1 MVDCSVGLHDTEMG
15 PARLTAVTP
24 AAIDVAVGSGASK
37 KQGRGTRPT
46 SQTQRA
52 EDRDPKDR
60 KPSATRPIFLRW
72 RNSFCYKTCAK
83 QTPQRRG
90 SDIRPRARATR
101 KSKHV
106 RIHGCRIDAPCD
118 CEVRAATHASPSS
131 PVGLGYTTRPRALPD
146 HTVHRARPDMRWP
159 MLIWEQSLGH
169 AWHGFAHAPLTW
181 HRTPPPPDCRTHE
194 RHVDTHTVT
203 SNGRSMTEDSM
214 RSYPFPTPETN
225 TMQHN
230 GRHEY

>member
-15 PARLTAVTP
+15 PARLSAVTP

-52 EDRDPKDR
+52 EDRIASRARPGVPDR
-60 KPSATRPIFLRW
+60 
-72 RNSFCYKTCAK
+72 SFCT
-83 QTPQRRG
+83 RG
-90 SDIRPRARATR
+90 GIPSVIKLVPNKHRNAGGRISGPAARARARHESRNTCEYTDVGSTHRASCDARVALKSGRGTR
-101 KSKHV
+101 KTEYATPGARPH
-106 RIHGCRIDAPCD
+106 RAPC
-118 CEVRAATHASPSS
+118 
-131 PVGLGYTTRPRALPD
+131 TTR
-146 HTVHRARPDMRWP
+146 HMRWP
-159 MLIWEQSLGH
+159 MMIWEQSLGH

-203 SNGRSMTEDSM
+203 PR
-214 RSYPFPTPETN
+214 
-225 TMQHN
+225 
-230 GRHEY
+230 

>member
-15 PARLTAVTP
+15 PARLSAVTP

-52 EDRDPKDR
+52 EDRIASRARPGVPDR
-60 KPSATRPIFLRW
+60 
-72 RNSFCYKTCAK
+72 SFCT
-83 QTPQRRG
+83 RG
-90 SDIRPRARATR
+90 GIPSVIKLVPNKHRNAGGRISGPAARARARHESRNTCEYTDVGSTHR
-101 KSKHV
+101 ASCDARVALKSGP
-106 RIHGCRIDAPCD
+106 RSDSLSLSR
-118 CEVRAATHASPSS
+118 
-131 PVGLGYTTRPRALPD
+131 LGYATESATTPCN
-146 HTVHRARPDMRWP
+146 TVHAPDMRWP

-203 SNGRSMTEDSM
+203 PR
-214 RSYPFPTPETN
+214 
-225 TMQHN
+225 
-230 GRHEY
+230 